1 MILLLTFH
9 CNTITM
15 LIMKN
20 KKKTPQARKNRIV
33 IADSDDNIKAFRA
46 AWESLE
52 WTTEAQLGRAV
63 IKALS
68 SGKLIMRPGESK
80 IETKQ

>member
-1 MILLLTFH
+1 
-9 CNTITM
+9 
-15 LIMKN
+15 MKA

-33 IADSDDNIKAFRA
+33 IEDSDDNIKAFRA

-52 WTTEAQLGRAV
+52 WTTEAQLGRAF

-68 SGKLIMRPGESK
+68 GGKLVMRPGESK
-80 IETKQ
+80 IETILKENRNVPED